1 MECKGKSLKG
11 LQLRRV
17 KVRRRA
23 SEEGE
28 EAKQN
33 TREGRRQGRP

>member
-17 KVRRRA
+17 MRRRA